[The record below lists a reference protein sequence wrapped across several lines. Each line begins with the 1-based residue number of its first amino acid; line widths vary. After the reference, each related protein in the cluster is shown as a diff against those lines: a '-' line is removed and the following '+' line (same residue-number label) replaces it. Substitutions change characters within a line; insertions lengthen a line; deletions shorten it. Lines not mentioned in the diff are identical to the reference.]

1 MLCLRTRRLISAFID
16 RELDPATA
24 SRLSAHLS
32 WCRWCRREA
41 QRVGQGAHL
50 AREVRIEAISP
61 PKPSKLAAIMA
72 LERKPAGSAGSP
84 SHFFTLVV
92 VTALPLAAAATLVY
106 WQGNSSWLLR
116 KTTVAYALDFGLHP
130 QDSQDDLLG
139 EFRRRYSGKFREFPA
154 KGKPDP
160 ALVPFKF
167 KFPSELPS
175 GMRLKSIMVFDPRFC
190 GSLGL
195 MFTDGTRN
203 LCLVQQP
210 ADRPILFSGLKT
222 TTDEFCKYNV
232 THCRVGEYS
241 MIAWT
246 ADTIRSV
253 VLSNLDRGHIEATMA
268 SLR

>member
-50 AREVRIEAISP
+50 AREARIEAISP
-61 PKPSKLAAIMA
+61 PKNSKLAAIMA
-72 LERKPAGSAGSP
+72 LESKPAGVPGSP
-84 SHFFTLVV
+84 SHFFTLVI
-92 VTALPLAAAATLVY
+92 VTALPIAAVATLVY
-106 WQGNSSWLLR
+106 LQGNSSWLFH
-116 KTTVAYALDFGLHP
+116 KTAAAYALDFGLHP
-130 QDSQDDLLG
+130 QDSQGDLLS
-139 EFRRRYSGKFREFPA
+139 EFRRRYSGKFREFPV

-160 ALVPFKF
+160 SWVPFKF

-175 GMRLKSIMVFDPRFC
+175 GMHLKSVMIFDPRFC

-195 MFTDGTRN
+195 VFTDGTRN

-222 TTDEFCKYNV
+222 TTDEFCKYNA

-241 MIAWT
+241 MVAWT
-246 ADTIRSV
+246 AETIRSV
-253 VLSNLDRGHIEATMA
+253 VLSNLDRGQIEATIA

>member
-50 AREVRIEAISP
+50 AREVRIEALSP
-61 PKPSKLAAIMA
+61 AGNTKLAAIMA
-72 LERKPAGSAGSP
+72 LERKPAGSAGTP

-92 VTALPLAAAATLVY
+92 VTALPIAAVATLVY
-106 WQGNSSWLLR
+106 WQGNSSWLFR
-116 KTTVAYALDFGLHP
+116 KTTAAALDFGIYP
-130 QDSQDDLLG
+130 QDSQDDLLT
-139 EFRRRYSGKFREFPA
+139 EFRRRYSGEFREFPA

-160 ALVPFKF
+160 RLVPFKF
-167 KFPSELPS
+167 KFPSQLPS
-175 GMRLKSIMVFDPRFC
+175 GMRLKSIMIFDSRFC

-195 MFTDGTRN
+195 VFTDGTRN

-222 TTDEFCKYNV
+222 TTDEFCQYNV
-232 THCRVGEYS
+232 THCRVGDYS

-246 ADTIRSV
+246 ADSIRSV
-253 VLSNLDRGHIEATMA
+253 VLSNLDRGQIEATMA